1 MRFWGRG
8 SAWRTGPPG
17 TNAAAWRPYRN
28 SFRRGAEA
36 RSEAQQDSRTCM
48 PVQGQ
53 VTVALL
59 TKNSEAKNTLKE
71 REDLTQHCSQA
82 AGRAE
87 WRILVEPSVRVA
99 GSGLEGRS

>member
-59 TKNSEAKNTLKE
+59 TKNSEAKNTMQE
-71 REDLTQHCSQA
+71 PQDLTQS
-82 AGRAE
+82 GSWAE
-87 WRILVEPSVRVA
+87 
-99 GSGLEGRS
+99 GSSE